1 MEIWLD
7 QSDRVNFLFDEIS
20 LKEFV
25 RFLTPDLI
33 FGKSTHHRNHMADFG
48 EKKGVIPFRNLLYA
62 SLDVGR
68 LLDKIVKFRDFLG
81 IPHDTLATTIE
92 KPEYV
97 DSDSFDKILRVFRY
111 SLKWAANQ
119 IMKRRS
125 C

>member
-1 MEIWLD
+1 MQKLRKCLAFQRKIIYEKQLIGTERAFLLTETLVRDDNSMEIWLD

-81 IPHDTLATTIE
+81 LP
-92 KPEYV
+92 
-97 DSDSFDKILRVFRY
+97 
-111 SLKWAANQ
+111 
-119 IMKRRS
+119 
-125 C
+125 